1 MQKLLRE
8 TSDLSK
14 LREKVELSSG
24 NGWMKIKDIYDKE
37 VGDNDKQNEK
47 VTSSDTNLQKQ
58 TLAIEENQKLGLDQL
73 TMFKKSQSE
82 GLLSQF
88 DNIEKR
94 IENTEETFKSEIN
107 CLKSELDT
115 MCKNSSKAVK
125 TFIRDQNLDLNSA
138 QHEAYRDLR
147 AIRSNL
153 DETVMVYRK
162 DIRENTSKG
171 HEKIRRLRNDEVGP
185 AVQTTSDYRVR
196 VSELERVA
204 VNMAVEID
212 EFPRYWKNT
221 LLFHGVPFSEQDN
234 FYILGHAVCDIIG
247 KTLGI
252 RNEIMITEIV
262 RLVPTKMELG
272 GYPPLAVTFQT
283 PEDKTMVIRRAGMN
297 RPATFQV
304 TWQT

>member
-1 MQKLLRE
+1 
-8 TSDLSK
+8 
-14 LREKVELSSG
+14 
-24 NGWMKIKDIYDKE
+24 
-37 VGDNDKQNEK
+37 
-47 VTSSDTNLQKQ
+47 
-58 TLAIEENQKLGLDQL
+58 
-73 TMFKKSQSE
+73 
-82 GLLSQF
+82 
-88 DNIEKR
+88 
-94 IENTEETFKSEIN
+94 
-107 CLKSELDT
+107 

-153 DETVMVYRK
+153 DETVMAYRK

-196 VSELERVA
+196 VNELERVA

-221 LLFHGVPFSEQDN
+221 LLFHGVPFSEHDN

-272 GYPPLAVTFQT
+272 GCPPLAVTFQT
-283 PEDKTMVIRRAGMN
+283 PEDKTLVIRRAGMN

-304 TWQT
+304 TWQTL